1 MELLK
6 FVEALVPSLER
17 ARILEDIS
25 ITESELNEQTLPAYR
40 ATVDANPFAN
50 GLRSPWCRDFQ
61 RDYAARIRLKGGQDT
76 YIQSIHATLLEL
88 PKRLEWLRKEITEN
102 FADDLSARGI
112 TFPKANM
119 LALLQAIGFAVRYSR
134 KLLLATYGYELP
146 HMKGI
151 TKGQAFAKAELKIL
165 DDQQAVFIRVME
177 ILSRQDVTKQIDSVP
192 NVVVDVNDAN
202 GAVATSGAQM
212 DPLALGFLPYR
223 WNPIYHIRLKIA
235 EWQHARYEAAKAER
249 QAIEM
254 RLIMLRNARDGQKN
268 PSVDQQIEYYDD
280 QLQKLN
286 RKIADMED

>member
-25 ITESELNEQTLPAYR
+25 ITESELNEQTLPSYR
-40 ATVDANPFAN
+40 ATVDANPFAS

-61 RDYAARIRLKGGQDT
+61 RDYADRIRLKSGQDT
-76 YIQSIHATLLEL
+76 YIQSVHAVLLEL

-102 FADDLSARGI
+102 FSDDLNARGI

-151 TKGQAFAKAELKIL
+151 TKGQAFSKAELKIL
-165 DDQQAVFIRVME
+165 DEQQSVFIRVME
-177 ILSRQDVTKQIDSVP
+177 ILSRQDVAKQIDSVP
-192 NVVVDVNDAN
+192 NVVVDVNDSN
-202 GAVATSGAQM
+202 GAVATAGTQL

-235 EWQHARYEAAKAER
+235 EWQHARYESAKAER

-254 RLIMLRNARDGQKN
+254 RLILLRNSRDGQKN
-268 PSVDQQIEYYDD
+268 PSVDKQIEYYDD